1 MIGSRLVGNLM
12 CGAALLAGSAAC
24 FGGPKDE
31 SAPKT
36 SKIAPATMAKVGTI
50 DERFQSYNIETVE
63 VTGGRFWKPFASI
76 DKMSAEDKGKAPDI
90 TAPGGMNPS
99 LYEYRAPIDLG
110 NARLRKLAAALGPA
124 YVRVSGTWM
133 NSTYFQDTDAPA
145 PATPPAGFNSVMT
158 RAQWKGVVDFSRA
171 VDAKIVTSFSTSA
184 GTRDAAGIWTP
195 DQAKKFVAY
204 TMQVGGS
211 LAAAEF
217 MNEPTFAT
225 MGGAPKG
232 YDAAAYAKDYVVFKQ
247 FARAD
252 LPGMVILGPGGV
264 GEGGSLIPPQ
274 MAAAM
279 HLVKTEDILALT
291 GPAFDAFSY
300 HSYGGAS
307 SRCGRGMGGT
317 TSESALTDEWL
328 AKPGQIEAYYAGI
341 RDKQMPGK
349 AIWLTETAQTACG
362 GDRWASTFLD
372 SFRYLNQLGS
382 LAKLGVQVHMHN
394 TLASSDYGLLDEK
407 TYDPRPNYW
416 AALLWRRL
424 MGTTV
429 LEAGVQGAGPSPA
442 TNLHLYAQ
450 CMRSTPGG
458 VTLLA
463 INADK
468 NAAQTLS
475 IPTGAERY
483 TLTSN
488 DLMSQTVELNG
499 TELKLGS
506 GDALPR
512 IKGKATK
519 AGDVSLAPA
528 SITFLAFEKAGNE
541 SCQ

>member
-12 CGAALLAGSAAC
+12 CGAALLAGAAAC

-184 GTRDAAGIWTP
+184 GTRDAAAIWTP
-195 DQAKKFVAY
+195 DQAKKFAAY

>member
-1 MIGSRLVGNLM
+1 MILSRLVGNLM
-12 CGAALLAGSAAC
+12 CGAALLAGAAAC

-184 GTRDAAGIWTP
+184 GTRDAAAIWTP
-195 DQAKKFVAY
+195 DQAKKFAAY

-541 SCQ
+541 SCR

>member
-1 MIGSRLVGNLM
+1 
-12 CGAALLAGSAAC
+12 
-24 FGGPKDE
+24 
-31 SAPKT
+31 
-36 SKIAPATMAKVGTI
+36 
-50 DERFQSYNIETVE
+50 
-63 VTGGRFWKPFASI
+63 
-76 DKMSAEDKGKAPDI
+76 
-90 TAPGGMNPS
+90 
-99 LYEYRAPIDLG
+99 
-110 NARLRKLAAALGPA
+110 
-124 YVRVSGTWM
+124 
-133 NSTYFQDTDAPA
+133 
-145 PATPPAGFNSVMT
+145 
-158 RAQWKGVVDFSRA
+158 
-171 VDAKIVTSFSTSA
+171 
-184 GTRDAAGIWTP
+184 
-195 DQAKKFVAY
+195 
-204 TMQVGGS
+204 
-211 LAAAEF
+211 
-217 MNEPTFAT
+217 
-225 MGGAPKG
+225 
-232 YDAAAYAKDYVVFKQ
+232 
-247 FARAD
+247 
-252 LPGMVILGPGGV
+252 
-264 GEGGSLIPPQ
+264 

-541 SCQ
+541 SCR